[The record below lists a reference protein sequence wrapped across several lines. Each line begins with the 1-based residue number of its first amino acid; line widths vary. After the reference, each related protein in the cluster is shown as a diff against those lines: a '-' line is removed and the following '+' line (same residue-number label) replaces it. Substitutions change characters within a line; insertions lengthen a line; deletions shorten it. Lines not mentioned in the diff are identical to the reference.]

1 MRQCRAFRARLG
13 ERNAVVRFEAVAQV
27 RLIVKAEFFDAIER
41 VKSGLQAFLP
51 KQLVAKKAERLCGRR
66 SDRPQ
71 EFPLKRPRADGA
83 ETRGGFDRIA
93 AILGD
98 EKMQRVHDG
107 GIQLLRPD
115 KRKQIILRN
124 ANP

>member
-1 MRQCRAFRARLG
+1 MRQRRTFRARLG
-13 ERNAVVRFEAVAQV
+13 ERDSVVRFEAVAQV

-51 KQLVAKKAERLCGRR
+51 KQLVAEKTERLRGRR

-83 ETRGGFDRIA
+83 ETRGGKNAFERKGHTDSIA
-93 AILGD
+93 HSS
-98 EKMQRVHDG
+98 EKMYNVFDSCEG
-107 GIQLLRPD
+107 ESS
-115 KRKQIILRN
+115 
-124 ANP
+124 